1 MGEVLGGG
9 GEHHGTVP
17 LFVAALLRPAV
28 YTRWLHLAMGGVFA
42 GACVM
47 VVPGFDESLPRT
59 LLFCL
64 ISPLPLLALAA
75 TVPGTRH
82 AEGAQARWL
91 LKPRDGAEISLAPSR
106 SLYDRRRTGLWLVFR
121 VWLGVAVLALTAN
134 GFTLAAQ
141 IGFAPFRQG
150 PLQVAGIRVL
160 DSDRLLLGPLLAP
173 PLILALMWTI
183 VAAGA
188 LQVRAAR
195 ALLGPSPA
203 ERLAEVEHRAEQL
216 LERNRLAAELHDSI
230 GHALTLTILQA
241 GAARELTATD
251 PAFVHRALTVIEETG
266 RRAMDDLERT
276 LGLLRDVPVGPRARP
291 TLAELDTLLDSARTA
306 GTPILVDVS
315 PRTDD
320 IPGVVSREA
329 YRILQEAVTNAL
341 RHAPGRTVAIDV
353 AVDDAC
359 LELRVVNPLSARSA
373 SPPRQDGKGLR
384 GARERAVLL
393 GGEFSAKPQDDHW
406 IVEARLPLGM
416 GFGLQAVRR
425 DLAGSSYDNS
435 TVTADGRS

>member
-1 MGEVLGGG
+1 M
-9 GEHHGTVP
+9 P
-17 LFVAALLRPAV
+17 IFVAALLRPAV

-42 GACVM
+42 GSCVM

-64 ISPLPLLALAA
+64 ISPLPLLVLAA
-75 TVPGTRH
+75 IVPGTRH

-91 LKPRDGAEISLAPSR
+91 LKPHDGTEISLAPSR
-106 SLYDRRRTGLWLVFR
+106 SLYDQRRTGLWLVFR

-134 GFTLAAQ
+134 GFALAVQ
-141 IGFAPFRQG
+141 FGFAPFRQG
-150 PLQVAGIRVL
+150 PLQAAGIRVL
-160 DSDRLLLGPLLAP
+160 DSDRLFLGPLLAP
-173 PLILALMWTI
+173 PLVLALMGTI
-183 VAAGA
+183 VAAGE
-188 LQVRAAR
+188 LQARAAR

-241 GAARELTATD
+241 GAAKQLASTD

-276 LGLLRDVPVGPRARP
+276 VGLLRDAPAGPRARP
-291 TLAELDTLLDSARTA
+291 TLAGLDTLLDGARTA
-306 GTPILVDVS
+306 GTPILADVS
-315 PRTDD
+315 PRIDD
-320 IPGVVSREA
+320 IPGIVSREA

-341 RHAPGRTVAIDV
+341 RHAPGNTMTIDV
-353 AVDDAC
+353 VVDDSC
-359 LELRVVNPLSARSA
+359 LEMRVVNPLPAGSI

-393 GGEFSAKPQDDHW
+393 GGEFSAKPRDDHW

-416 GFGLQAVRR
+416 GSGPQAMRR
-425 DLAGSSYDNS
+425 GLAGSSYENG
-435 TVTADGRS
+435 VITADGRS

>member
-1 MGEVLGGG
+1 M
-9 GEHHGTVP
+9 P
-17 LFVAALLRPAV
+17 ISVAALLRPAV

-42 GACVM
+42 GSCVM

-75 TVPGTRH
+75 IVPGTRH

-91 LKPRDGAEISLAPSR
+91 LKPRDGAEISVAPSR
-106 SLYDRRRTGLWLVFR
+106 SLDDRWRTWLWLVFR

-134 GFTLAAQ
+134 GLTLALQ
-141 IGFAPFRQG
+141 FGFAPFRQG
-150 PLQVAGIRVL
+150 SLQAAGVRML
-160 DSDRLLLGPLLAP
+160 DSDRLFLGPFLAP
-173 PLILALMWTI
+173 PLVLALMGTI
-183 VAAGA
+183 IAAGG
-188 LQVRAAR
+188 LQARAAR

-216 LERNRLAAELHDSI
+216 LERNRLAAELHDSV

-241 GAARELTATD
+241 GAAKQLASTD

-276 LGLLRDVPVGPRARP
+276 VGLLRDAPAGPRARP
-291 TLAELDTLLDSARTA
+291 TLAELDTLLDGARAA
-306 GTPILVDVS
+306 GTPILADVS
-315 PRTDD
+315 PRIDS

-341 RHAPGRTVAIDV
+341 RHVPGAPVAIDIV
-353 AVDDAC
+353 VDGSC
-359 LELRVVNPLSARSA
+359 LELRVVNPLPARSTG
-373 SPPRQDGKGLR
+373 PPRQDGKGLR
-384 GARERAVLL
+384 GAKERAVLL
-393 GGEFSAKPQDDHW
+393 GGEFSATSRDEHW
-406 IVEARLPLGM
+406 IVETRLPLDM
-416 GFGLQAVRR
+416 GSGLQATRGG
-425 DLAGSSYDNS
+425 LASFSRGDS
-435 TVTADGRS
+435 VMAADGGP